1 MTWKEDF
8 TRIYFDEKGKYRNAT
23 RNGIIIL
30 CMALGLIIF
39 STFIPSKA
47 LILPATVMCIA
58 VLVTLYKNRKTKK
71 DDKIWLDDN
80 LKRVDDPDKF
90 T

>member
-8 TRIYFDEKGKYRNAT
+8 IRIYIDEKDKYKKAI

-30 CMALGLIIF
+30 CIGLGLIIF

-47 LILPATVMCIA
+47 LILPATVVC
-58 VLVTLYKNRKTKK
+58 VTVSIIFYKNRKTKK
-71 DDKIWLDDN
+71 DDKILLDDT
-80 LKRVDDPDKF
+80 LKRVDDPEKF